1 MKDCLDLYIVI
12 YFVCYIFNKVA
23 FVEKYHLYGIF
34 FFFLYYCIDFVI
46 FSYIAVKDE
55 GNQSLECLLEK

>member
-1 MKDCLDLYIVI
+1 ME
-12 YFVCYIFNKVA
+12 F
-23 FVEKYHLYGIF
+23 F